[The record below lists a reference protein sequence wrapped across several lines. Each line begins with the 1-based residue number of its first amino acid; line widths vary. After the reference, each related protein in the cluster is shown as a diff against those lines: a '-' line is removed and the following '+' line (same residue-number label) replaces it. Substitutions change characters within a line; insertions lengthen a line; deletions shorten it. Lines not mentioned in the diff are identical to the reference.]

1 MTVSGLTA
9 MPVSTAEVTRRRRTS
24 PCSSTSASTTVAM
37 KLPND
42 GCTQTPRPTRA
53 GSGWP
58 QPDFS
63 AARSSAACKRG
74 VLSEHAAAEFDR
86 ILAGLARQL
95 VDEAF
100 DREHVVVGPDAAPE
114 AGRHRRRL
122 GAHIFDVEVG
132 DVVGHV
138 DGAIDRVDVD
148 ALLER
153 RRQPARDDRRAGDRD
168 TSSRRSCRPTGV
180 AAIVS
185 R

>member
-1 MTVSGLTA
+1 

-42 GCTQTPRPTRA
+42 GCTQTPRPVRA

-63 AARSSAACKRG
+63 ATRSSAASRRG
-74 VLSEHAAAEFDR
+74 VLPSMSRRKGDR

-95 VDEAF
+95 IDEAF
-100 DREHVVVGPDAAPE
+100 DGEDVVVGADAAPE
-114 AGRHRRRL
+114 SGRHRRRL
-122 GAHIFDVEVG
+122 GAHIFDKEIG
-132 DVVGHV
+132 NVVGHV
-138 DGAIDRVDVD
+138 DGAIDGVDVD
-148 ALLER
+148 AVLEG
-153 RRQPARDDRRAGDRD
+153 RRQPARDDRRAATRYFQPTILPSDRL
-168 TSSRRSCRPTGV
+168 
-180 AAIVS
+180 AEIVS